1 MKNKK
6 FMMMIVACVGISA
19 GDVWAAMPEL
29 TKEAEG
35 FQDRK
40 EAIALNDFLSFKKDN
55 IKDAMVLGKA
65 GMNVLERSGE
75 VAVKTGKGV
84 ARFFPVD
91 GASNLP
97 REFLDGRE
105 ITSPTNTCS
114 VVIDRF
120 WISEK
125 MVTEGEFA
133 SLMGRKIP
141 EGRSANDVAV
151 NFEWE
156 DALEYCRRFTVKY
169 ADQLPQG
176 CYASIPMGIEWA
188 HTMKLLGEK
197 TKNGM
202 HKDCGTFL
210 FAITHKFGVL
220 HTYGTSCNDD
230 FKLATHALAIP
241 KRCKSSDVGL
251 RMVLINIGGGQV
263 KIDNAKIPNSQ
274 YIRGCM
280 LNACCLRKYAKGLLG
295 ALLQKGHLDEEEQQD
310 VKEAYLLKNVYGMD
324 EYHYEDW
331 SGMVACG
338 GKIADEMGYKTEPF
352 ISGWQMM
359 NYFEPKS
366 DDVVVA
372 YEKAG
377 IEGVW
382 VRIGDL
388 PRDVQR
394 EQFLLGEKE
403 SCCFYFGEE
412 MVDLELPVTP
422 DVRVQVLKCDFSGD
436 GRKDM
441 VVEQYG
447 SVGSGGYWY
456 GFYKSLSD
464 GSYTNV
470 LSLQTVG
477 LCALPKKDGTG
488 CGFLCVY
495 KDSNPILSM
504 SLLSFTGFKDGLGKI
519 KGNANYKSAKSEDGV
534 YDSISF
540 IKSFCMLDAAEDRIY
555 LPAPFIG
562 AGVGLGWR
570 YLQYQNHWYRPLY
583 WPWKKGE
590 IRGFEEA
597 RRKFKEKNKNG
608 STSVR

>member
-1 MKNKK
+1 MKKD
-6 FMMMIVACVGISA
+6 MIVLLIACAVGMGVGA
-19 GDVWAAMPEL
+19 VWAAMPEL
-29 TKEAEG
+29 TKEVEG
-35 FQDRK
+35 FQNRE
-40 EAIALNDFLSFKKDN
+40 EAIALDDFLSFKKEN
-55 IKDAMVLGKA
+55 IKDAMVLGR
-65 GMNVLERSGE
+65 GGTNVLEKSGE

-84 ARFFPVD
+84 VRFFPVD

-141 EGRSANDVAV
+141 EGRSENDVAV

-176 CYASIPMGIEWA
+176 CYASIPMAIEWA

-202 HKDCGTFL
+202 HRDCGTFL
-210 FAITHKFGVL
+210 FAMTHKFSVL
-220 HTYGTSCNDD
+220 HTYDTSCNDD
-230 FKLATHALAIP
+230 FKLATHALTLP
-241 KRCKSSDVGL
+241 KRCKSSEVGL

-274 YIRGCM
+274 YIRGCI
-280 LNACCLRKYAKGLLG
+280 LNACYLRKYAKGLLG
-295 ALLQKGHLDEEEQQD
+295 ALLQKGRLDEAEQQD
-310 VKEAYLLKNVYGMD
+310 AQEAYLLKNVDGMD

-331 SGMVACG
+331 SGMVAFG

-359 NYFEPKS
+359 SYWEPKS
-366 DDVVVA
+366 DDVVAA

-377 IEGVW
+377 IEGEW

-388 PRDVQR
+388 PREVQR

-403 SCCFYFGEE
+403 SCSCYFGKE

-441 VVEQYG
+441 IVEQYG
-447 SVGSGGYWY
+447 SVGSGGYCY
-456 GFYKSLSD
+456 DFYKSLSD

-504 SLLSFTGFKDGLGKI
+504 SLLSFKGFKDGLEKI
-519 KGNANYKSAKSEDGV
+519 KGNANYEFAKSEDGV

-540 IKSFCMLDAAEDRIY
+540 IKNFCMLDAAEDRIY

-562 AGVGLGWR
+562 AGYGLGWR

-597 RRKFKEKNKNG
+597 RRKFKEKG
-608 STSVR
+608 GGDSVQ